1 MNVLNFSKATGRT
14 GHVTGQRHG
23 AEIRRPYLGW
33 TMMES
38 MRFMMEVSTLGAS
51 WPMLATAPR
60 GDGHP
65 VMVLPGFAT
74 NDHMTVMLRKYLS
87 LMGYQVFPWDLGWNL
102 DQHTAGENGEHV
114 ARRIEE
120 IAAETGLKVSLVGWS
135 LGGVIAR
142 EAARRKALLPGGGG
156 LRQVITLGSPFT
168 GNPRATSL
176 SALYELLTGN
186 KVSSTEVL
194 ARYAEGHR
202 PLSVPSSAIYSKSD
216 GITAWENC
224 VSETDAITENIEV
237 HCSHFGFVA
246 SPAVFYAVAD
256 RLALAEG
263 RWRPFERS
271 GPYAAYY
278 P

>member
-1 MNVLNFSKATGRT
+1 MAVVRFEKPTPPRRDHIARDAVG
-14 GHVTGQRHG
+14 
-23 AEIRRPYLGW
+23 EIRRPHFGW
-33 TMMES
+33 TALEGA
-38 MRFMMEVSTLGAS
+38 RLLAEAGTLAMS
-51 WPMLATAPR
+51 WPLLFSAPR

-74 NDHMTVMLRKYLS
+74 NDTMTGLLRKFLS
-87 LMGYQVFPWDLGWNL
+87 LVGYEVFPWDLGWNL
-102 DQHTAGENGEHV
+102 DQHSAGENGEHV

-120 IAAETGLKVSLVGWS
+120 IADRAGARVSLVGWS

-142 EAARRKALLPGGGG
+142 EAARRDHGA

-176 SALYELLTGN
+176 STMYELLTGN
-186 KVSSTEVL
+186 KVSSTDTA
-194 ARYAEGHR
+194 ARYAFGHH
-202 PLSVPSSAIYSKSD
+202 PLKVPSSAIYSRSD

-224 VSETDAITENIEV
+224 VSETDAQTENIEI

-246 SPAVFYAVAD
+246 NPAVFYAVAD
-256 RLALAEG
+256 RLALPEG
-263 RWRPFERS
+263 DWRAFDRAGPFS
-271 GPYAAYY
+271 AFY